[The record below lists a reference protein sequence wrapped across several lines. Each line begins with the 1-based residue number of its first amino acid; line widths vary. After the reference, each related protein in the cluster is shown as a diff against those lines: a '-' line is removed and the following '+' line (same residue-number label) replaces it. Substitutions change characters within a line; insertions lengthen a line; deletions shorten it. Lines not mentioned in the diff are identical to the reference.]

1 MSREYKA
8 ISRVIKSGNKTV
20 QKTGVWTAIHE
31 ETGCGT
37 VSGRNITFNDT
48 ELDRLR
54 RYAISR
60 TGLDPLFDSTEGS
73 RIDLAAKTADEKL
86 AQNSVF
92 GDLVVMAALGSAT
105 LPVSDKEVEI
115 PPGTVLSVPI
125 DQIKTAA
132 LTERLVLVV
141 ENGAIMP
148 ECHKLRLPQSWTNAI
163 VIYRGHGANAKHVAA
178 LVHNQPSDKLGLFYD
193 FDPEGLSMALSFGKG
208 QIFIPETLPSSLP
221 NKRSTF
227 RNQLKAMKRLGRLT
241 ENSPSWAN
249 TVQIMEFKELAI
261 MQEHMLTHEVDLSA
275 RPPLAS
281 QPSH

>member
-73 RIDLAAKTADEKL
+73 RIDIAAKTADEKL

-92 GDLVVMAALGSAT
+92 GDLVVMATLGSAT
-105 LPVSDKEVEI
+105 LPVAGKEVEI
-115 PPGTVLSVPI
+115 PQGTVLSVPI
-125 DQIKTAA
+125 GQIKTAA
-132 LTERLVLVV
+132 LTDRRVLVV

-148 ECHKLRLPQSWTNAI
+148 ECQKLRLPQSWANAV
-163 VIYRGHGANAKHVAA
+163 VIYRGHGENAKHVAA
-178 LVHNQPSDKLGLFYD
+178 LIRSQPSDKLGLFYD
-193 FDPEGLSMALSFGKG
+193 FDPDGLAMALSFGKG
-208 QIFIPETLPSSLP
+208 QVFVPETLPTSLP

-227 RNQLKAMKRLGRLT
+227 RNQLRAMKRLRKLS
-241 ENSPSWAN
+241 ENSPWAQ
-249 TVQIMEFKELAI
+249 TVRVMESKELSI
-261 MQEHMLTHEVDLSA
+261 MQEHMLAHNV
-275 RPPLAS
+275 PLTTRLGIIT
-281 QPSH
+281 PEGI